1 MKAASK
7 LYQDYLSQ
15 GKTVSTAS
23 DRLLGFLRKKLS
35 FEDYMDA
42 EEIVSEAILQ
52 TEEEAFCLGCTYLP
66 NLIRDLMKD

>member
-23 DRLLGFLRKKLS
+23 DRLLGFLKKKLS

-42 EEIVSEAILQ
+42 EEI
-52 TEEEAFCLGCTYLP
+52 
-66 NLIRDLMKD
+66 